1 MNDKKCSYDEMLEK
15 IFEISNDDFRNPDVE
30 LSSEAITCINL
41 ASSIFDMPYQT
52 VQDNLTD
59 LALNKAIQEKED
71 DDDRYGNIDQY
82 GDDKNAWKH
91 LKVAFLSLF

>member
-15 IFEISNDDFRNPDVE
+15 IFEICDHDFGNPDVD

-41 ASSIFDMPYQT
+41 ASSIFDTPNHT

-59 LALNKAIQEKED
+59 LAQEKAKQERED
-71 DDDRYGNIDQY
+71 DNDRYGNIDQY
-82 GDDKNAWKH
+82 GDDKN
-91 LKVAFLSLF
+91 V